1 MRNAGRSTTEP
12 GLSPAGFY
20 SLTCPVPG
28 GSEGKGLS
36 VLDGE
41 GHVAR
46 SYEKGPSGFYQL
58 YHVEK
63 F

>member
-1 MRNAGRSTTEP
+1 M
-12 GLSPAGFY
+12 LSPAGFY

>member
-1 MRNAGRSTTEP
+1 MRNAGRSTTAP
-12 GLSPAGFY
+12 VLSPAGFY

-41 GHVAR
+41 GHIALFH
-46 SYEKGPSGFYQL
+46 EQAPPGFYQL
-58 YHVEK
+58 YHVVK